1 MHSYPSPFRFTIRRR
16 NISDD
21 CQPMHVGGRS
31 QEKRGW
37 RPGKRGRA
45 QIDTLPYTN
54 RGSARFSDTL
64 KGLNKGDASPAQA
77 SSNTRPETGNAL
89 RYTVGREIM
98 SSFLLPGVALFLFH
112 SFALAS
118 VLPACSIILFNS
130 SIAQLKLAFNS
141 SALPFLVAIVQVI
154 ALSPTMYDK
163 PKPSGM
169 TSP

>member
-21 CQPMHVGGRS
+21 CQPLHVGGRS

-98 SSFLLPGVALFLFH
+98 SSFLLPGVALFLFTA
-112 SFALAS
+112 SPWPRSCPLAPS
-118 VLPACSIILFNS
+118 SSSTHPSPSSSSLSIHPPCRS
-130 SIAQLKLAFNS
+130 W
-141 SALPFLVAIVQVI
+141 
-154 ALSPTMYDK
+154 
-163 PKPSGM
+163 
-169 TSP
+169 